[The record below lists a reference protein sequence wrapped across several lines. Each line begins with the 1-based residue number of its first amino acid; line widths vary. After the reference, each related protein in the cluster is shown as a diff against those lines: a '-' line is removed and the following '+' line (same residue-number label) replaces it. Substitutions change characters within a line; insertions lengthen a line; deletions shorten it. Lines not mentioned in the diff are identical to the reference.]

1 MILPPPEA
9 QMLTVTAHETEDF
22 EKDLGDDEYGCPMIV
37 IRTYHTM
44 TMKADRDIRGDLTP
58 IGINW
63 SGCDLKAVEG
73 SDLQAALAEHYRQDF
88 LYGIAEVSEDGRT
101 FTLVWR

>member
-1 MILPPPEA
+1 MFLSPLEA
-9 QMLTVTAHETEDF
+9 EMLTVTAHETEDY
-22 EKDLGDDEYGCPMIV
+22 EKDLGEDDYGCPMIV

-58 IGINW
+58 LGINW
-63 SGCDLKAVEG
+63 SGCDLRAVDG
-73 SDLQAALAEHYRQDF
+73 SDLQATLAEHYKQDW
-88 LYGIAEVSEDGRT
+88 LYGITEVSEDGRT